1 MDNLDIKIFSQLLV
15 DCRKSNRQIGKEL
28 GISGGTVM
36 ARTRKMMDQGIIEK
50 FAVIIRPAV
59 FGYNLLYIVV
69 KNTNTDEIFE
79 RGKFV
84 GELDYVVPCVGG
96 ITLCSIIVKD
106 NLDEKIKLLN
116 ELIKDVKILSVLRV
130 EELEFEQN
138 FTKTDIEI
146 VDELVKDPR
155 QKKEQIAKKTKLST
169 KTVARCIE
177 KLHANSGVQ
186 FTVICNPIKMDKFIP
201 HAMMVWMDNQ
211 IEKTVKDI
219 NSTFKE
225 IYLQNP
231 LVTKDQIML
240 YMYTDSVF
248 KIDEI
253 SQEIKKRDSVTA
265 VVLFIPKEV
274 LFSNKWLEDVVIDC
288 KKASKLHLTYH
299 RN

>member
-15 DCRKSNRQIGKEL
+15 DCRRSNRQIGKEL
-28 GISGGTVM
+28 GVSGGTVM
-36 ARTRKMMDQGIIEK
+36 ARTKKMIDHGIIEK
-50 FAVIIRPAV
+50 FAIIIRPAV
-59 FGYNLLYIVV
+59 FGYNILYIVI
-69 KNTNTDEIFE
+69 KDIDTNEIFE

-106 NLDEKIKLLN
+106 NLEEKIKLLN

-130 EELEFEQN
+130 EELNFEQN

-146 VDELVKDPR
+146 VDELIKDPR
-155 QKKEQIAKKTKLST
+155 QKKEQIAKNTKLST

-177 KLHANSGVQ
+177 KLHANNGVQ
-186 FTVICNPIKMDKFIP
+186 FTLTCNPIKMDKFIP
-201 HAMMVWMDNQ
+201 HAMMVWVNDQMD
-211 IEKTVKDI
+211 EAVKDF
-219 NSTFKE
+219 NCAFE
-225 IYLQNP
+225 ELYLQNP
-231 LVTKDQIML
+231 LITKDQIML
-240 YMYTDSVF
+240 YMYTDSIF

-253 SQEIKKRDSVTA
+253 TQEIKKRKNVTA
-265 VVLFIPKEV
+265 VDLFIPKEI

>member
-79 RGKFV
+79 RGRFV

-186 FTVICNPIKMDKFIP
+186 FTLICNPIKMDKFIP

-265 VVLFIPKEV
+265 VDLFIPKEV
-274 LFSNKWLEDVVIDC
+274 LFSNKWLEDVVVDC

>member
-15 DCRKSNRQIGKEL
+15 DCRRSNRQIGKEL
-28 GISGGTVM
+28 GVSGGTVM
-36 ARTRKMMDQGIIEK
+36 ARTRKMIEQGIIEE
-50 FAVIIRPAV
+50 FAVMIRPTF
-59 FGYNLLYIVV
+59 FGYNLLYVV
-69 KNTNTDEIFE
+69 IKDTDTSEIFE

-106 NLDEKIKLLN
+106 GIDEKIKLLN

-138 FTKTDIEI
+138 FTKTDMEI
-146 VDELVKDPR
+146 IDELVKDPR
-155 QKKEQIAKKTKLST
+155 QKKEQIAKKTELST
-169 KTVARCIE
+169 KTIARCIE
-177 KLHANSGVQ
+177 KLHANNGVQ
-186 FTVICNPIKMDKFIP
+186 FTLICNPIKMDKFIP
-201 HAMMVWMDNQ
+201 HTMIVWMNGQ
-211 IEKTVKDI
+211 MKETVEYF

-225 IYLQNP
+225 FYLQNP
-231 LVTKDQIML
+231 LITKDQIML

-253 SQEIKKRDSVTA
+253 TQEIKKRDGVTA
-265 VVLFIPKEV
+265 VDLFIPKEM
-274 LFSNKWLEDVVIDC
+274 LFSNKWLEDVVMDC

-299 RN
+299 RD